1 MMVRKLAV
9 WLLST
14 IFAAVCT
21 TILAMAYF
29 PNQAME
35 TALSGHFSVELLWL
49 GFCTAGLM
57 VCLQQLFK
65 EMMS

>member
-1 MMVRKLAV
+1 MIRRAAV
-9 WLLST
+9 WILST

-35 TALSGHFSVELLWL
+35 TALLGHFSVELLWL
-49 GFCTAGLM
+49 GGITAGLM